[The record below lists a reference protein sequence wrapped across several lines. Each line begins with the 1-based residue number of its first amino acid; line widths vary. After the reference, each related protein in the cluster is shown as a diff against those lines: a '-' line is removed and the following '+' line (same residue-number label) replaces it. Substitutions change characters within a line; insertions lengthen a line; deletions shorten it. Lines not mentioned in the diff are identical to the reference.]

1 MTALATKSPPE
12 LEVVPSPPQPFAV
25 EASNH
30 HLAKA
35 AELSAIFAADA
46 AANDKA
52 GGRPLSQLAA
62 LKRSGLLTLL
72 IPSEHG
78 GQGER
83 WSTALKATREL
94 AKADGSIGHLYGYHF
109 LSVHAAYLRG
119 SPEQA
124 AEIYRRSAEGNWF
137 WGNNGN
143 SFSKTLFGRREG
155 DVTIV
160 NGFKP
165 FTSGSHIADHLSIS
179 WEDEATKE
187 RIFAAIPANR
197 IGLTV
202 EDDWDGFGQRQT
214 GSGRVSYRD
223 VRVNR
228 SEILDYRPYT
238 GRPLRTLGPQLQ
250 QSVLLNVFIGSAQGA
265 LLAGRDYTTEKSRP
279 WVHSGVESHVDDPWV
294 QRVYGELLIR
304 LRAATLLA
312 DEAAAALDAAWARG
326 FLLSEAERGETA
338 ITIAA
343 ANVLAGEVALEV
355 TSKVFEVMGAR
366 SATQAL
372 GFDRFWR
379 NVRTHTLHNPAEYK
393 TRNIGRF
400 FLTGMFPEPAAFQ

>member
-1 MTALATKSPPE
+1 MRPLPTDSNPAEPAPKPR
-12 LEVVPSPPQPFAV
+12 QPFTVDA
-25 EASNH
+25 NNP

-35 AELSAIFAADA
+35 AELARVFAVDA
-46 AANDKA
+46 VVHDKA
-52 GGRPLSQLAA
+52 GGKPLPQLAA

-72 IPSEHG
+72 IPAEHG

-109 LSVHAAYLRG
+109 LSVHAAFLRG

-124 AEIYRRSAEGNWF
+124 QDIYRRSAAGNWF

-143 SFSKTLFGRREG
+143 SFSKTLFGRRDG
-155 DVTIV
+155 AYTVVD
-160 NGFKP
+160 GFKP

-179 WEDEATKE
+179 WEDEETKE
-187 RIFAAIPANR
+187 RIFAVIPADR
-197 IGLTV
+197 EGLTI

-214 GSGRVSYRD
+214 GSGRVSYHG
-223 VRVNR
+223 VRVHE
-228 SEILDYRPYT
+228 SEILAFP
-238 GRPLRTLGPQLQ
+238 GHAGKPLRTIGPQLQ

-265 LLAGRDYTTEKSRP
+265 LVAARDYTRETSRP
-279 WVHSGVESHVDDPWV
+279 WVHSGVERHVDDPWV
-294 QRVYGELLIR
+294 QRVYGELFTKV
-304 LRAATLLA
+304 RAATLLA
-312 DEAAAALDAAWARG
+312 DEAAEALDAAWARG
-326 FLLSEAERGETA
+326 FELSEAERGETA

-343 ANVLAGEVALEV
+343 ANAHAGTVALEV
-355 TSKVFEVMGAR
+355 TSQIFEVMGAR
-366 SATQAL
+366 SATREL

-393 TRNIGRF
+393 TRNVGKA
-400 FLTGMFPEPAAFQ
+400 FLTGIYPEPAAFQ